1 MTVMTDAQTG
11 TDAATLPRAQRAI
24 GLFVAG
30 LRLAT
35 LAQMLPSLVAA
46 LDQGEHRALTAL
58 TWAVARAIALDTA
71 AVCVG

>member
-46 LDQGEHRALTAL
+46 LDQG
-58 TWAVARAIALDTA
+58 
-71 AVCVG
+71 